1 MLSEGQGASPA
12 PPYLAGLMFNE
23 MASTSINIQPCKI
36 GSSEQHNERTKP
48 LDYVR
53 SELTH
58 LNESW
63 RSDAKTLHQH
73 LAEIERAYL
82 ANKGKKMH
90 AKATPIREG
99 VIVIQRSTTMEDLHR
114 FANACQER
122 WGIVPLQ
129 IHIHRDEGY
138 MHAKDWTSNLHAHI
152 VWRWTDEQG
161 VTRKLGRHDMV
172 AMQTLLA
179 ECLSM
184 ERGVASDKKH
194 LSSLQ
199 FKVEAEER
207 RLEETQSKLNSF
219 EEKYG
224 DVENVRE
231 KIEAAIETQ
240 ISPIEE
246 LLERNTTSGW
256 FGSKKTDYEAVVAE
270 IRHQEEAK
278 ALVKASKPDPR
289 DNQIQ
294 SMRGRIAELEAELK
308 KSNGLKGELSQYKE
322 ELSRLKLE
330 RELEQHQLDEDIVRL
345 IYKSPLGDSEGLE
358 RFARDVENYHYER
371 IFEPLREITGRIM
384 PSQIIAMWFHKAK
397 VVLGKIVAS
406 VSEQGRLLFDGL
418 RPHEYL
424 RKMRDDAIDKR
435 IEELKEWSRS
445 KVAPHRI
452 GQDENEPKQERR
464 GGLRR

>member
-1 MLSEGQGASPA
+1 MCSPRGKGIPLHPILQGITF
-12 PPYLAGLMFNE
+12 LN
-23 MASTSINIQPCKI
+23 MATTSINIQPCKI

-63 RSDAKTLHQH
+63 HSDSKTLHQH
-73 LAEIERAYL
+73 LADIERTYL
-82 ANKGKKMH
+82 AHKGKKMH

-99 VIVIQRSTTMEDLHR
+99 VIVIQKSTTMQDLQR
-114 FANACQER
+114 FAKECQER

-161 VTRKLGRHDMV
+161 ITRKLGRHDMV

-179 ECLSM
+179 ECLGM

-199 FKVEAEER
+199 FKVEAEMR

-231 KIEAAIETQ
+231 KIKAAVEAK
-240 ISPIEE
+240 ISPIEAI
-246 LLERNTTSGW
+246 LEENTTKTL
-256 FGSKKTDYEAVVAE
+256 FGGRKTNYGAVIGE
-270 IRHQEEAK
+270 IKAQEEAK
-278 ALVKASKPDPR
+278 AIVKVSEQTIKDIKT
-289 DNQIQ
+289 QE
-294 SMRGRIAELEAELK
+294 RI
-308 KSNGLKGELSQYKE
+308 
-322 ELSRLKLE
+322 
-330 RELEQHQLDEDIVRL
+330 RELEQRL
-345 IYKSPLGDSEGLE
+345 RKSQREVEHAKQVIEQKDGDL
-358 RFARDVENYHYER
+358 FTLAY
-371 IFEPLREITGRIM
+371 FLRG
-384 PSQIIAMWFHKAK
+384 
-397 VVLGKIVAS
+397 
-406 VSEQGRLLFDGL
+406 
-418 RPHEYL
+418 YL
-424 RKMRDDAIDKR
+424 RDGFEEFKEECQGYFYRKFNKVLELSTMALMWAGKVIRDNLGNQYTADYKNAKLLINGKTIEQHEAQELENRTMKGKDQGITTNRMKR
-435 IEELKEWSRS
+435 
-445 KVAPHRI
+445 
-452 GQDENEPKQERR
+452 
-464 GGLRR
+464 

>member
-1 MLSEGQGASPA
+1 MCSPRGKGTPLHPILQGITF
-12 PPYLAGLMFNE
+12 LN
-23 MASTSINIQPCKI
+23 MATTSINIQPCKVS
-36 GSSEQHNERTKP
+36 SSEQHNERTKP

-63 RSDAKTLHQH
+63 HSDDKTLHQH

-82 ANKGKKMH
+82 AHKGKKMH

-114 FANACQER
+114 FAKECQAR

-138 MHAKDWTSNLHAHI
+138 MHAKEWTSNLHAHI

-179 ECLSM
+179 ECLGM

-224 DVENVRE
+224 DVENIRE
-231 KIEAAIETQ
+231 KIKTAVEAK
-240 ISPIEE
+240 ISPIEAI
-246 LLERNTTSGW
+246 LERNTTSVW
-256 FGSKKTDYEAVVAE
+256 FGSEKTDYGAVIKEIREQEEKRAIVKVAE
-270 IRHQEEAK
+270 GLGKDQEIRSLKQEVEQLRKALAHSEDTIRSKDNDLFLLAHMLRGDLGKKFEEFKDEAQAYFSKTFGRVLELAKIVLMWAGKAIRDNLGNIYSADLKEGRMLINGNTIEQHESLERKSKAMKEQEEQYAH
-278 ALVKASKPDPR
+278 SR
-289 DNQIQ
+289 GIQ
-294 SMRGRIAELEAELK
+294 R
-308 KSNGLKGELSQYKE
+308 
-322 ELSRLKLE
+322 
-330 RELEQHQLDEDIVRL
+330 
-345 IYKSPLGDSEGLE
+345 
-358 RFARDVENYHYER
+358 
-371 IFEPLREITGRIM
+371 
-384 PSQIIAMWFHKAK
+384 
-397 VVLGKIVAS
+397 
-406 VSEQGRLLFDGL
+406 
-418 RPHEYL
+418 
-424 RKMRDDAIDKR
+424 
-435 IEELKEWSRS
+435 
-445 KVAPHRI
+445 
-452 GQDENEPKQERR
+452 
-464 GGLRR
+464 

>member
-1 MLSEGQGASPA
+1 
-12 PPYLAGLMFNE
+12 MFYE

-63 RSDAKTLHQH
+63 RSDDKTLHQH

-82 ANKGKKMH
+82 DHKGKKMH

-114 FANACQER
+114 FAQACQER

-161 VTRKLGRHDMV
+161 ITRKLGRHDMV

-179 ECLSM
+179 ECLGM

-224 DVENVRE
+224 DVENIRE
-231 KIEAAIETQ
+231 KIEVALETQ
-240 ISPIEE
+240 IIPIEAI
-246 LLERNTTSGW
+246 LERNTTSGW
-256 FGSKKTDYEAVVAE
+256 FGGKKTDYEAVVAE
-270 IRHQEEAK
+270 IRKQENAK
-278 ALVKASKPDPR
+278 ALVKASKTDSR

-294 SMRGRIAELEAELK
+294 SMRVSIAELEAEVK

-345 IYKSPLGDSEGLE
+345 ICKSPLGNSEGLE
-358 RFARDVENYHYER
+358 RFAREIENYHYER

-445 KVAPHRI
+445 KVSPHRI

>member
-1 MLSEGQGASPA
+1 MCSPRGKGTPLHPILQGITF
-12 PPYLAGLMFNE
+12 LN
-23 MASTSINIQPCKI
+23 MATTSINIQPCKI

-63 RSDAKTLHQH
+63 HSDDKTLHQH

-82 ANKGKKMH
+82 AHKGKKMH

-114 FANACQER
+114 FAKECQER

-129 IHIHRDEGY
+129 VHIHRDEGY
-138 MHAKDWTSNLHAHI
+138 MHAKEWTSNLHAHI

-161 VTRKLGRHDMV
+161 ITRKLGRHDMV

-179 ECLSM
+179 ECLGM
-184 ERGVASDKKH
+184 ERGVSSDKKH

-231 KIEAAIETQ
+231 KIKTAVEAK
-240 ISPIEE
+240 ISPIEAI
-246 LLERNTTSGW
+246 LERNTTSGW
-256 FGSKKTDYEAVVAE
+256 LGSEKTDYGAVIREIREQEEKRAIVKVAE
-270 IRHQEEAK
+270 GLGKDQEIRSLKQEVEQLRKALAHSEDTIRSKDNDLFLLAHMLRGDLGKKFEEFKDEAQAYFSKTFGRVLELARIVLMWAGKAIRDNLGNIYSADLKEGRMLINGNTIEQHESLERKSKAMKEQEEQHAH
-278 ALVKASKPDPR
+278 SR
-289 DNQIQ
+289 GIQ
-294 SMRGRIAELEAELK
+294 R
-308 KSNGLKGELSQYKE
+308 
-322 ELSRLKLE
+322 
-330 RELEQHQLDEDIVRL
+330 
-345 IYKSPLGDSEGLE
+345 
-358 RFARDVENYHYER
+358 
-371 IFEPLREITGRIM
+371 
-384 PSQIIAMWFHKAK
+384 
-397 VVLGKIVAS
+397 
-406 VSEQGRLLFDGL
+406 
-418 RPHEYL
+418 
-424 RKMRDDAIDKR
+424 
-435 IEELKEWSRS
+435 
-445 KVAPHRI
+445 
-452 GQDENEPKQERR
+452 
-464 GGLRR
+464 

>member
-1 MLSEGQGASPA
+1 
-12 PPYLAGLMFNE
+12 MFYE

-63 RSDAKTLHQH
+63 RSDDKTLHQH

-82 ANKGKKMH
+82 AHKGKKMH

-99 VIVIQRSTTMEDLHR
+99 VIVIQRSTTMEELHR
-114 FANACQER
+114 FAKECQER

-138 MHAKDWTSNLHAHI
+138 MHAKEWTSNLHAHI

-161 VTRKLGRHDMV
+161 ITRKLGRHDMV

-179 ECLSM
+179 ECLGM

-207 RLEETQSKLNSF
+207 RLEETKSKLTSF

-224 DVENVRE
+224 DVENIRE
-231 KIEAAIETQ
+231 KIEAAVEAR
-240 ISPIEE
+240 ISPIEAI
-246 LLERNTTSGW
+246 LERNTISGW
-256 FGSKKTDYEAVVAE
+256 FGSKKTDYGAVIGE
-270 IRHQEEAK
+270 IREQEEKK
-278 ALVKASKPDPR
+278 AIVKVTEGLGKDQEIRS
-289 DNQIQ
+289 
-294 SMRGRIAELEAELK
+294 LK
-308 KSNGLKGELSQYKE
+308 Q
-322 ELSRLKLE
+322 
-330 RELEQHQLDEDIVRL
+330 ELEQLRKALAHSEDTIRSKDNDL
-345 IYKSPLGDSEGLE
+345 FLLAHMIRGDLGEKFEDFKTETEAYFAKTFGRVLE
-358 RFARDVENYHYER
+358 LA
-371 IFEPLREITGRIM
+371 
-384 PSQIIAMWFHKAK
+384 
-397 VVLGKIVAS
+397 KIVLMWAGRVIRDNLGNS
-406 VSEQGRLLFDGL
+406 YSADCKEGRLLINGNTIEQQNREQRDQIRGL
-418 RPHEYL
+418 
-424 RKMRDDAIDKR
+424 KR
-435 IEELKEWSRS
+435 
-445 KVAPHRI
+445 
-452 GQDENEPKQERR
+452 
-464 GGLRR
+464 

>member
-1 MLSEGQGASPA
+1 MCSPRGKGTPLHPILQGITF
-12 PPYLAGLMFNE
+12 FN
-23 MASTSINIQPCKI
+23 MASTSINIQPCKV

-63 RSDAKTLHQH
+63 HSDDKTLHQH

-82 ANKGKKMH
+82 AHKGKKMH

-114 FANACQER
+114 FAKECQAR

-129 IHIHRDEGY
+129 VHIHRDEGY
-138 MHAKDWTSNLHAHI
+138 MHAKEWTSNLHAHI

-179 ECLSM
+179 ECLGM

-207 RLEETQSKLNSF
+207 RLEETKSKLTSF

-224 DVENVRE
+224 DVENIRE
-231 KIEAAIETQ
+231 KIEIALETQ
-240 ISPIEE
+240 ISPIEAI
-246 LLERNTTSGW
+246 LERNTTSGW
-256 FGSKKTDYEAVVAE
+256 FGGKKTNYEAVVAE
-270 IRHQEEAK
+270 IRHQEETK
-278 ALVKASKPDPR
+278 ALVKASKSDPR
-289 DNQIQ
+289 DNQMQ
-294 SMRGRIAELEAELK
+294 SMRVRIAELEAEVK
-308 KSNGLKGELSQYKE
+308 QSNVLKGELSKYKE
-322 ELSRLKLE
+322 KLSRLKFE
-330 RELEQHQLDEDIVRL
+330 RELEQHRLDEDIVRL
-345 IYKSPLGDSEGLE
+345 IYNSPLGNSEGLE
-358 RFARDVENYHYER
+358 QFAREIENYHYSREL
-371 IFEPLREITGRIM
+371 EPLREITGRIM

-406 VSEQGRLLFDGL
+406 VSEQGKLLFDGL
-418 RPHEYL
+418 RPYEYM
-424 RKMRDDAIDKR
+424 RKMREDAVEKK

-445 KVAPHRI
+445 RVAPHRI
-452 GQDENEPKQERR
+452 GQDENEQKQERR

>member
-1 MLSEGQGASPA
+1 MCSPRGKGTPLHPILQGITF
-12 PPYLAGLMFNE
+12 LN
-23 MASTSINIQPCKI
+23 MATTSINIQPCKI

-63 RSDAKTLHQH
+63 HSDDKTLHQH

-82 ANKGKKMH
+82 AHKGKKMH

-99 VIVIQRSTTMEDLHR
+99 VIVIQRSTTMQDLQR
-114 FANACQER
+114 FAKECQER

-138 MHAKDWTSNLHAHI
+138 MHAKEWTSNLHAHI

-161 VTRKLGRHDMV
+161 ITRKLGRHDMV

-179 ECLSM
+179 ECLGM

-231 KIEAAIETQ
+231 KIKTAVEAK
-240 ISPIEE
+240 ISPIEAI
-246 LLERNTTSGW
+246 LERNTISGW
-256 FGSKKTDYEAVVAE
+256 LGSEKTDYGAVIREIREQEEKRAIVKVAE
-270 IRHQEEAK
+270 GLGKDQEIRSLKQEVEQLRK
-278 ALVKASKPDPR
+278 ALVHSEEVIRSKDNDLFLLAHMLRGDLGKKFEEFKDEAQAYFSKTFGRVLELARIVLMWAGKAIR
-289 DNQIQ
+289 DNLGNIY
-294 SMRGRIAELEAELK
+294 SADLKEGRMLI
-308 KSNGLKGELSQYKE
+308 NGNTIEQHES
-322 ELSRLKLE
+322 LE
-330 RELEQHQLDEDIVRL
+330 RKSKAMKEQEEQH
-345 IYKSPLGDSEGLE
+345 
-358 RFARDVENYHYER
+358 AH
-371 IFEPLREITGRIM
+371 
-384 PSQIIAMWFHKAK
+384 
-397 VVLGKIVAS
+397 
-406 VSEQGRLLFDGL
+406 
-418 RPHEYL
+418 
-424 RKMRDDAIDKR
+424 
-435 IEELKEWSRS
+435 SRGIQ
-445 KVAPHRI
+445 R
-452 GQDENEPKQERR
+452 
-464 GGLRR
+464 